1 MPDVPQLQRHVFPK
15 SVVYA
20 QHPKTLAENLAKV
33 AQTPKEETAETTT
46 KASPPVAEVA
56 QLALKMM
63 EAKERMDKL
72 PTKFVKPE
80 EEEVME
86 EQTPKHAQLDRKRPM
101 EGVPRFVKP
110 EEEEPEEGASQAVP
124 WLHSASPPQFSHKIL
139 ICKKN
144 AMSTSGKM
152 KTSINTM
159 CFP

>member
-1 MPDVPQLQRHVFPK
+1 M
-15 SVVYA
+15 
-20 QHPKTLAENLAKV
+20 

-101 EGVPRFVKP
+101 EGVPHFVKP

-124 WLHSASPPQFSHKIL
+124 WLHSASPAVFSQDFDLQKECNVNIRQNENL
-139 ICKKN
+139 Y
-144 AMSTSGKM
+144 
-152 KTSINTM
+152 
-159 CFP
+159 

>member
-1 MPDVPQLQRHVFPK
+1 MTCFPK

-63 EAKERMDKL
+63 EAKERMDKI

-101 EGVPRFVKP
+101 EGVPHFVKP

-124 WLHSASPPQFSHKIL
+124 WLHSASPRSFL
-139 ICKKN
+139 
-144 AMSTSGKM
+144 TR
-152 KTSINTM
+152 
-159 CFP
+159 F